1 MLEKVNVECSYFQI
15 LDVLRYTL
23 VNGLHVSVCFQLHGD
38 TITSQQ
44 DLVTAAK
51 QVQETQTLSWQHLQ
65 DSFNQS
71 LCLVSYLKTAA
82 L

>member
-1 MLEKVNVECSYFQI
+1 MFPDFTCF
-15 LDVLRYTL
+15 TL
-23 VNGLHVSVCFQLHGD
+23 HHGDRLHVSICLQLHGD
-38 TITSQQ
+38 TVTSQQ
-44 DLVTAAK
+44 DLVTVAK

-65 DSFNQS
+65 DSFSQS